1 MNDNE
6 KRKEFIK
13 QLTSQVDS
21 ITVKKIEEENKKL
34 QPTIGELADGYKS
47 YIMDLGEGF
56 LEIAEKYNECIQIAK
71 YNEFVGDVKVKAR
84 IKDFSS
90 SCTNTDVKLLDDVF
104 GMELVTATE
113 FEKEVLTLFNHLL
126 FDINKDKKY
135 NKKSGYIAYHC
146 MGDFSPKEGYL
157 PDIIKDIILNTKTR
171 EYRYTKNEPNNKD
184 KKNLVDV
191 FPNLQSYIRNSRNL
205 AELIGV
211 MSEMVEHMKE
221 IDMPIMN
228 MPIVEF
234 HFLTKAVEQEAI
246 RGTASHANYK
256 NINTK
261 LIEDYFM
268 DGRLIR
274 GINAPWKF
282 VSDGEKLKLQDFYD
296 TLLENWPFLRDE
308 IVEKRK
314 LGKERKEESIISK
327 FDKLTAT
334 QFSFFRKYL
343 NENYQYSDEQ
353 KAENWGLLKGII
365 IANRIDST
373 NKKVKSIEDG
383 LVEYLGQ

>member
-1 MNDNE
+1 MENE